1 MSRPS
6 SEKCRLCS
14 KLSAQEAQR
23 RHAEEGDQCWDA
35 THCHQRRSYYR
46 YRSSYNSNRRQSRRA
61 QEDNIEVVPVPA
73 VPAAVLYLYRQRVD
87 APIHA
92 VGAELWVGQQK
103 KAAIAPVH
111 CFGLTAGQIAA
122 YLQQVLQVFSQ
133 KYGEGKR
140 LDKFATH
147 VELDPQTCLIRP
159 CPLHL

>member
-6 SEKCRLCS
+6 QEKCRLCS
-14 KLSAQEAQR
+14 KLSSQDAQL
-23 RHAEEGDQCWDA
+23 RHGPKGSSCWDA

-92 VGAELWVGQQK
+92 VGAELWLGQEK
-103 KAAIAPVH
+103 KAAITRSALLRLNSRSN
-111 CFGLTAGQIAA
+111 C
-122 YLQQVLQVFSQ
+122 YL
-133 KYGEGKR
+133 
-140 LDKFATH
+140 FAT
-147 VELDPQTCLIRP
+147 VTPGFFPEVW
-159 CPLHL
+159 